1 MQKGKFI
8 VVEGLD
14 GSGKTTLIENIVNS
28 LNGIVPIKSLID
40 ILPRGKCIR
49 ECIGNKEHYGNDLSI
64 ALLYLSETTR
74 VKDKIVH
81 YLENGNNVIVDR
93 WFYST
98 MAYTNNKYIDI
109 IDNVSKYLPNID
121 MTIYVDVDIDTI
133 VKRLSNKLGE
143 DVFTN
148 KDKLVEMYGIRT
160 WRNHQRRC
168 KNGKCS
174 CQLRSSKIYHN
185 NRKLLRSRELCHV
198 WKSI

>member
-74 VKDKIVH
+74 VKDRIVH

-109 IDNVSKYLPNID
+109 IDNVGKYLPNID
-121 MTIYVDVDIDTI
+121 MTIYVDVDIDTLI
-133 VKRLSNKLGE
+133 KRISNKLGE

-148 KDKLVEMYGIRT
+148 KDKLVNVGNCYKELKMSNQIIFNNNFEDDSYEI
-160 WRNHQRRC
+160 NY
-168 KNGKCS
+168 NN
-174 CQLRSSKIYHN
+174 LIEKIKEVIY
-185 NRKLLRSRELCHV
+185 K
-198 WKSI
+198 

>member
-74 VKDKIVH
+74 VKDIIEE
-81 YLENGNNVIVDR
+81 YLKNGVDVIVDR

-121 MTIYVDVDIDTI
+121 MSIYVDVDIDTI

-148 KDKLVEMYGIRT
+148 KDKLVKVGNCYKELKMSNQIIFNNNFEDDSYEI
-160 WRNHQRRC
+160 NY
-168 KNGKCS
+168 NN
-174 CQLRSSKIYHN
+174 LIEKIKEVIY
-185 NRKLLRSRELCHV
+185 K
-198 WKSI
+198 

>member
-74 VKDKIVH
+74 VKDIIEE
-81 YLENGNNVIVDR
+81 YLKNGVDVIVDR

-121 MTIYVDVDIDTI
+121 MTIYVDVDLDTI

-148 KDKLVEMYGIRT
+148 KDKLVNVGNCYKELKMSNQIIFNNNFEDDSYEI
-160 WRNHQRRC
+160 NY
-168 KNGKCS
+168 NN
-174 CQLRSSKIYHN
+174 LIEKIKEVIY
-185 NRKLLRSRELCHV
+185 K
-198 WKSI
+198 

>member
-74 VKDKIVH
+74 VKDIIEE
-81 YLENGNNVIVDR
+81 YLKNGVDVIVDR

-121 MTIYVDVDIDTI
+121 MSIYVDVDIDTI
-133 VKRLSNKLGE
+133 VKRISNKLGE

-148 KDKLVEMYGIRT
+148 KDKLVNVGNCYKELKMDNQIIFNNNFEDDSYEI
-160 WRNHQRRC
+160 NY
-168 KNGKCS
+168 NN
-174 CQLRSSKIYHN
+174 LIEKIKEVIY
-185 NRKLLRSRELCHV
+185 K
-198 WKSI
+198 

>member
-74 VKDKIVH
+74 VKDIIEE
-81 YLENGNNVIVDR
+81 YLKNGVDVIVDR

-148 KDKLVEMYGIRT
+148 KDKLVNVGNCYKELKMDNQIIFNNNFEDDSYEI
-160 WRNHQRRC
+160 NY
-168 KNGKCS
+168 NN
-174 CQLRSSKIYHN
+174 LIEKIKEVIY
-185 NRKLLRSRELCHV
+185 K
-198 WKSI
+198 